1 MAVLGAWQSGGEL
14 GMDPKAASPVTELV
28 TVTDFERRAR
38 TILPK
43 ATLDYYDGGAN
54 DEVTLRENVSA
65 FSRLSL
71 YYRVFR
77 GVGDRSTAATVV
89 GHDVQIP
96 VLVAPLALMGMA
108 RPGAEAL
115 AARAT
120 AAAGS
125 IFVLSTLSMTPVE
138 DVVRAAE
145 GRVWFQ
151 LYVYRDRA
159 ASEDLVRRVEAAG
172 CTGLQLTADAP
183 ILGRRERDV
192 RNSFRLPQDVWAPN
206 FLADSGKGRAGEGS
220 ELAARFAS
228 MIDPGL
234 TWDDLTWL
242 RSITSLPIMVKGIVR
257 ADDARRAAESG
268 AAAVI
273 VSNHGGRQLDT
284 SPASLDA
291 LAAIADEV
299 GADLDVLLDGG
310 VRRGTDVVKA
320 LALGARAVQVG
331 RPILWAVAV
340 DGERG
345 VARLLDLLHEEL
357 DLAMALAGCSSI
369 DEVTRDLVQPSSTPA
384 Q

>member
-1 MAVLGAWQSGGEL
+1 M
-14 GMDPKAASPVTELV
+14 
-28 TVTDFERRAR
+28 TVADFERYAR
-38 TILPK
+38 QILPK

-54 DEVTLRENVSA
+54 DEITLHENVSA
-65 FSRLSL
+65 FSRLSI
-71 YYRVFR
+71 YYRVLR
-77 GVGDRSTAATVV
+77 GVAQRNTAATVV
-89 GHDVQIP
+89 GHDVRMP

-115 AARAT
+115 AAGAT

-151 LYVYRDRA
+151 LYVYKDRA

-172 CTGLQLTADAP
+172 CTGLQLTVDAP
-183 ILGRRERDV
+183 ILGTRERDV
-192 RNSFRLPQDVWAPN
+192 RNAFRLPDDIWVPN
-206 FLADSGKGRAGEGS
+206 FLADSGQKPASDGS
-220 ELAARFAS
+220 ELAARFAA

-234 TWDDLTWL
+234 TWDDLVWL

-257 ADDARRAAESG
+257 PDDARRAAESG
-268 AAAVI
+268 AAAVV

-299 GADLDVLLDGG
+299 GNGLDVLLDGG
-310 VRRGTDVVKA
+310 VRRGTDIVKA
-320 LALGARAVQVG
+320 VALGARAVQVG
-331 RPILWAVAV
+331 RPILWAVTV

-345 VARLLDLLHEEL
+345 VARLLELLHEEL
-357 DLAMALAGCSSI
+357 DRAMALAGCTTLN
-369 DEVTRDLVQPSSTPA
+369 DVTRDLVQPSLDRA
-384 Q
+384 L